1 VAPKGA
7 WYFYAM
13 MCLVGAATGYW
24 AIFITTASEQFGTN
38 LRATAATS
46 APNFVRAMAVPITSI
61 WLWMKGTADVPGMD
75 PLKAT
80 VWLGTI
86 CVVIGVLAAF
96 QLDETFDR
104 DLDFYE
110 H

>member
-1 VAPKGA
+1 
-7 WYFYAM
+7 
-13 MCLVGAATGYW
+13 
-24 AIFITTASEQFGTN
+24 
-38 LRATAATS
+38 
-46 APNFVRAMAVPITSI
+46 
-61 WLWMKGTADVPGMD
+61 MD